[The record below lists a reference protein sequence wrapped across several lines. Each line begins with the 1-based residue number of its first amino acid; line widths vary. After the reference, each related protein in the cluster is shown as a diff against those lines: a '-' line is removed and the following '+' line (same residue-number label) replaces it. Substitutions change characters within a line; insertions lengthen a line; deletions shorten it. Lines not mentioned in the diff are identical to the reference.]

1 MNCMGRGLL
10 AFLVGVVVLIPLVI
24 VAESIGIGSW
34 GMTGIGFA
42 VMLLISVVDREG
54 FYGPP
59 GDSR

>member
-1 MNCMGRGLL
+1 MTCMGRGLL

-34 GMTGIGFA
+34 GMTGLGFV
-42 VMLLISVVDREG
+42 VMLLISLIDREG
-54 FYGPP
+54 FYGPR

>member
-1 MNCMGRGLL
+1 MGRGLL

-34 GMTGIGFA
+34 GMTGLGFV
-42 VMLLISVVDREG
+42 VMLLISLIDREG
-54 FYGPP
+54 FYGPR

>member
-1 MNCMGRGLL
+1 MGRGLL

-42 VMLLISVVDREG
+42 VMLLISLIDREG

-59 GDSR
+59 GDSQ